1 MTPSVC
7 QTSDQTV
14 QNAAADRFPV
24 SGPPK
29 NPKPMALSAVRR
41 LSSSSAAAPKYNKAL
56 APAPKLSSLFTPRR
70 TPKPR
75 SLPPDPGDEPP
86 RRNPRPRPRPRQPWE
101 EEAGALLR
109 RLHEGRYL
117 PGPDFSSAPH
127 VVSPDVVKAAAE
139 RFGHDHQVVAKW
151 LSGSDLKKVA
161 LFGCPS
167 AERRTV
173 FASKR
178 LRAFFNIKEE
188 KICSS
193 CKLRSSCKFV
203 NQEVIRNDKVILSD
217 TMRIIALF
225 VLDAC
230 PQQLQFTDELKASVC
245 KLLKDTINL
254 SS

>member
-1 MTPSVC
+1 
-7 QTSDQTV
+7 
-14 QNAAADRFPV
+14 
-24 SGPPK
+24 
-29 NPKPMALSAVRR
+29 MALSAARR
-41 LSSSSAAAPKYNKAL
+41 LSSSSAAA
-56 APAPKLSSLFTPRR
+56 APPPKLSSLFAPRR
-70 TPKPR
+70 NPKPR
-75 SLPPDPGDEPP
+75 PPPPDSIDEPP
-86 RRNPRPRPRPRQPWE
+86 PRKPRPRPRPLWE
-101 EEAGALLR
+101 EAATLLR

-117 PGPDFSSAPH
+117 PGPDLSSVPH
-127 VVSPDVVKAAAE
+127 ACSPDVVKAAAE

-167 AERRTV
+167 VERRTV

-178 LRAFFNIKEE
+178 LRAFFNIQEE

-203 NQEVIRNDKVILSD
+203 NQEVPRHNKVILSD
-217 TMRIIALF
+217 TMRIITLF
-225 VLDAC
+225 VLGAF
-230 PQQLQFTDELKASVC
+230 PQELQVTAELKASVC